1 MFTAVKLLLPL
12 LALSSSCLAGT
23 ETLSGTAPAPASS
36 AGAVADDTPIGIEVV
51 TGYRSEYI
59 HRGFKLTDDLIDVQL
74 EAEIALSN
82 EWVLNLGAY
91 YGTATGEED
100 FTEAAGF
107 LDLRY
112 EATKWTA
119 GLAAT
124 YRDYQDSFF
133 KDGVDINPSF
143 TWHLTD
149 DWDLTAGFAYD
160 TGDGGWYG
168 NLEASWSH
176 PFGESS
182 FITAKAGTS
191 FTSDYYGSDGW
202 HDLYARLS
210 YTYAFNKSVAVTP
223 FIGTS
228 IPMESSPET
237 DRLFGGVWFEVNF

>member
-1 MFTAVKLLLPL
+1 MKYLLPL

-23 ETLSGTAPAPASS
+23 ETLSSSAPAADPKPSS
-36 AGAVADDTPIGIEVV
+36 AAGDGIPIGIEVV
-51 TGYRSEYI
+51 TGYHSEYI

-82 EWVLNLGAY
+82 EWVLNLGGY
-91 YGTATGEED
+91 YGTGTGDED
-100 FTEAAGF
+100 FTEASGF

-112 EATKWTA
+112 EAKKWTA
-119 GLAAT
+119 GVAAT
-124 YRDYQDSFF
+124 YRDYQQSFF
-133 KDGVDINPSF
+133 KDGVDINPNF

-149 DWDLTAGFAYD
+149 DWDLGAGVAYD
-160 TGDGGWYG
+160 TAEDGWYG
-168 NLEASWSH
+168 NLEATWSH
-176 PFGESS
+176 PLGNSS

-210 YTYAFNKSVAVTP
+210 YTYAFNKSVSVTP
-223 FIGTS
+223 FLGTS